1 MSRATGLEGIRV
13 VEMGEGVSAAYA
25 AKLMA
30 DLGAD
35 VVKIEPPGGDRA
47 RLRGPFPGGV
57 PDPEQSGLFLYLN
70 TNKRGV
76 RLDPA
81 RERPELESL
90 VARADILVHNLPAAQ
105 MDRSGI
111 VYDALRR
118 LNPRLVLCSIT
129 PFGLTGPY
137 RDYRAYDINLVHGGG
152 WGYLSPGALELAA
165 APPLTPAGSQAGFQG
180 GLAGALAALAACRAA
195 QRTGRGE
202 HIDLSVQSFVA
213 SFLEQA
219 LPYYTYVGQVA
230 TRFGQRLLY
239 PWGIYRCADGPIFLA
254 AIEEDQ
260 WQRLVELMGNPEWA
274 QLEIFGNTVGR
285 SQNWDIVKLHLEEW
299 FADWKVEDLFH
310 AGQARRICFAPVF
323 SLSQVAAQDHLRS
336 RGFFV
341 EVTHPRAGR
350 IVHPGAPYRL
360 ERPWWSLRRPA
371 PLLGEHTAE
380 VRTEL
385 ETPVPPRPAPAV
397 SPTVGLP
404 LEGVRVVDLTWVWAG
419 PFAAMHLAH
428 LGADVIKLESMT
440 RLDAGRRLP
449 VVPRGEK
456 WGPNRSG
463 YFNQWNQGK
472 RSCALNFGKP
482 EGVRIAKELIARS
495 DVVIENFSTGVL
507 DRLGLGYEVLR
518 ELRPDI
524 ILASISGYGHT
535 GPLKNYMAYGPAVA
549 PLTGLSSLTGYAG
562 DVPREVG
569 ISYGDPNAGINAAVA
584 IAAALLARERTGEGQ
599 HIDLSLWEPMAALVA
614 EGWMEYAMNGSEPER
629 MGNRHPQMA
638 PHGCFR
644 CAGDE
649 CWVTLACESE
659 EEWRALCAAIGQPA
673 LASDPRFAD
682 PAARKRN
689 EDELERTIEAW
700 TSQRDR
706 WDVTRELQAAGV
718 AAFPSLSSR
727 DLVEDPHLA
736 QRGFFERLAHP
747 EVGVRTHAGIPWRL
761 AEAPNGVRAAAPLL
775 GADTEAVLGDLLGY
789 SPAQVAKL
797 REDGVSY

>member
-1 MSRATGLEGIRV
+1 MGRATGLEGIRV
-13 VEMGEGVSAAYA
+13 VELGEGVSAAYA
-25 AKLMA
+25 SKLMG

-47 RLRGPFPGGV
+47 RLRGPFPRGV

-70 TNKRGV
+70 TNKRGI

-81 RERPELESL
+81 SERAAFERL
-90 VARADILVHNLPAAQ
+90 VARTDILVHNVPAAQ
-105 MDRSGI
+105 MARHGL
-111 VYDALRR
+111 VYDELRR

-129 PFGLTGPY
+129 PFGLSGPY
-137 RDYRAYDINLVHGGG
+137 RDYRAHDLNLVHGGG
-152 WGYLSPGALELAA
+152 WGYLCPGALERTD
-165 APPLTPAGSQAGFQG
+165 APPLTPAGSQAEFQA
-180 GLAGALAALAACRAA
+180 GLAGALAALAACRGA
-195 QRTGRGE
+195 QRTGSGE
-202 HIDLSVQSFVA
+202 HIDLSAQAFVA

-219 LPYYTYVGQVA
+219 LPYYTYVEQVA

-239 PWGIYRCADGPIFLA
+239 PWGIYRCADGLIFLA
-254 AIEEDQ
+254 VIEEDQ
-260 WQRLVELMGNPEWA
+260 WARLVEFMGHPEWA
-274 QLEIFGNTVGR
+274 QLDLFANTVGR
-285 SQNWDIVKLHLEEW
+285 SQNWDVVKLHLEEW
-299 FADWKVEDLFH
+299 FADWKVDDLFH

-323 SLSQVAAQDHLRS
+323 TLSQVAAQDHLKS

-350 IVHPGAPYRL
+350 LVHPGAPYRL
-360 ERPWWSLRRPA
+360 DRPWWSIRRPA
-371 PLLGEHTAE
+371 PLLGEHSDEIRAE
-380 VRTEL
+380 L
-385 ETPVPPRPAPAV
+385 DTPVSARPVFSGPRTPRQ
-397 SPTVGLP
+397 P
-404 LEGVRVVDLTWVWAG
+404 LDGVRVVDLTWVWAG

-428 LGADVIKLESMT
+428 LGADVIKLESVT

-472 RSCALNFGKP
+472 RSCAVNFGKP
-482 EGVRIAKELIARS
+482 EGVQIAKELIACS

-518 ELRPDI
+518 GLRADI

-535 GPLKNYMAYGPAVA
+535 GPLKDYMAYGPAVA

-614 EGWMEYAMNGSEPER
+614 EGWMEFAMNGTQPER

-649 CWVTLACESE
+649 CWLTVACGSDA
-659 EEWRALCAAIGQPA
+659 EWRSVCAVMGRPE
-673 LASDPRFAD
+673 LAADPRFAD
-682 PAARKRN
+682 LAARKRN
-689 EDELERTIEAW
+689 EDELERLIGAW
-700 TSQRDR
+700 TRERDR
-706 WDVTRELQAAGV
+706 WDVTRDLQAAGV

-736 QRGFFERLAHP
+736 QRGFFERLPHP
-747 EVGVRTHAGIPWRL
+747 EVGARTHAGIPWRL
-761 AEAPNGVRAAAPLL
+761 SEGRNGVRAPAPLL
-775 GADTEAVLGDLLGY
+775 GADTDSVLGELLGY
-789 SPAQVAKL
+789 SPARIAKL
-797 REDGVSY
+797 RESQVLY